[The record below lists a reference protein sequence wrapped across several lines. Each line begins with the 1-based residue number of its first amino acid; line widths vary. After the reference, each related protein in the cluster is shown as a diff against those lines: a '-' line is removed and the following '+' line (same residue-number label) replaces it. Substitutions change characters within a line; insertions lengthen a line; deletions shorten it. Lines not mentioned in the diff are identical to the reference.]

1 MTDFS
6 TQRRNKEEGVS
17 LHFGAKL
24 MRPEQTPVKRI
35 LPQQIGRKF

>member
-6 TQRRNKEEGVS
+6 TQRRNKGEGVS

-24 MRPEQTPVKRI
+24 MRPEQTPVKRTWQNWGI
-35 LPQQIGRKF
+35 KV